1 MRSFHFPGRSV
12 VYSRKAMCATS
23 HPTATRIGLEIMKS
37 GGNAVDAS
45 IAVAAALAVIEPAM
59 TGVGG
64 DCFAILWK
72 PGQGL
77 IGLDAAGRAPAA
89 ATAQWY
95 ADKGIRSIEMQ
106 SPHAVTVPGAVD
118 GWARLLADH
127 GTMSFE
133 RVLAPAIELAEAG
146 FVVAPRVAL
155 DWSKAVQKL
164 QVHAGARTHL
174 LAKGAAPAEGEIMR
188 FPALAGTLKAIAADG
203 RDAFYQGEIAKDLVA
218 TLNGLGGVHT
228 LGDFAQQRARYVNPI
243 SAHYRG
249 IDVYELPPANQG
261 ITALMILKIVA
272 RVPGFADM
280 PAFSTARYHVL
291 MEAARLAYAFRDS
304 YLADPDQADVPTD
317 FMLSDALAE
326 ELAQRVDAKRSRPDL
341 GPIPKPRT
349 SDTTCFSVV
358 DGDGFAVSFIN
369 SLFKAFGSGI
379 VGEKSGVTLH
389 NRGQGFRLEAGHPN
403 AIAPRKRPLHTLV
416 PGFALRNGAPYL
428 SFSVMGGDYQA
439 IGHAQLV
446 SSLVDC
452 GLDPQ
457 EAVDLPRMFFEGGT
471 LAVEEAIPEAM
482 RLELERMG
490 HKTSQR
496 ADPWGGAQLILIDQE
511 KGLLAGASD
520 GRKDG
525 IALGL

>member
-1 MRSFHFPGRSV
+1 MRSFHYPGRSV
-12 VYSRKAMCATS
+12 VYARQAMVGTS
-23 HPTATRIGLEIMKS
+23 HPTASRVGIEILKA
-37 GGNAVDAS
+37 GGNAVDAA
-45 IAVAAALAVIEPAM
+45 IAVAAVLAVVEPAM
-59 TGVGG
+59 TGIGG

-89 ATAQWY
+89 ATQQWY
-95 ADKGIRSIEMQ
+95 SDKGIKAIEMQ
-106 SPHAVTVPGAVD
+106 SPHAVTVPGAID

-133 RVLAPAIELAEAG
+133 RILAPAIELAEGG
-146 FVVAPRVAL
+146 FPVAPRVAY
-155 DWSKAVQKL
+155 DWANVTQKL
-164 QVHAGARTHL
+164 QVHAGARAHL
-174 LAKGAAPAEGEIMR
+174 LLNGRAPAEGETMR
-188 FPALAGTLKAIAADG
+188 FPALAKTLRAIAAEG
-203 RDAFYQGEIAKDLVA
+203 RDAFYQGETAKDLVA
-218 TLNGLGGVHT
+218 TLGGLGGLHT
-228 LGDFAQQRARYVNPI
+228 MGDFAQQRARYVNPI

-261 ITALMILKIVA
+261 ITALMIMKIVA

-280 PAFSTARYHVL
+280 PAFSAARYHVL
-291 MEAARLAYAFRDS
+291 MEAARAAYAYRDS
-304 YLADPDQADVPTD
+304 YVADPDQADVPTS
-317 FMLSDALAE
+317 FLLSDTIAD
-326 ELAQRVDAKRSRPDL
+326 ELAGKIDVTRSRPTL
-341 GPIPKPRT
+341 GEIPKPRT

-403 AIAPRKRPLHTLV
+403 VIAPRKRPLHTLV
-416 PGFALRNGAPYL
+416 PGFALKNGAPYL

-439 IGHAQLV
+439 VGHAQLV
-446 SSLVDC
+446 STIVDC

-457 EAVDLPRMFFEGGT
+457 EAVDLPRMFFEGGK
-471 LAVEEAIPEAM
+471 LAVEEGIPEAM
-482 RLELERMG
+482 RLELDRMG
-490 HKTSQR
+490 HKTTRR
-496 ADPWGGAQLILIDQE
+496 ADPWGGAQLILIDTE
-511 KGLLAGASD
+511 RKLLAGASD